1 MSLKLKDVV
10 NDVTASRYSVE
21 DVCVLDES
29 GDIIIFF
36 SIGLILTD
44 EFSNL
49 VVTKVE
55 VEDDVLC
62 VSVKGW

>member
-10 NDVTASRYSVE
+10 NDVTARRYGFE

>member
-10 NDVTASRYSVE
+10 NDVTARRYGVE
-21 DVCVLDES
+21 VVCVLDES
-29 GDIIIFF
+29 GDISIFF

>member
-10 NDVTASRYSVE
+10 NDVTARRYVVE

>member
-10 NDVTASRYSVE
+10 NDVTARRYGVE

-44 EFSNL
+44 EFSKL

>member
-10 NDVTASRYSVE
+10 NDVTARRYGVE
-21 DVCVLDES
+21 GVCVLDES